1 MNKPIG
7 AITKN
12 PSLVCIKCAINNNRV
27 VTELASSIGYP
38 DGYTCDDCGDVYNK
52 QGKLVKQ
59 INIKDL

>member
-27 VTELASSIGYP
+27 
-38 DGYTCDDCGDVYNK
+38 GDVYNK